1 MANEKEAQ
9 HEIHRKQQGRR
20 ISMPEIASFTNIDRK
35 NVPRSITRLEQLGYI
50 RRIHTS
56 PTTYEIIGS

>member
-1 MANEKEAQ
+1 
-9 HEIHRKQQGRR
+9 
-20 ISMPEIASFTNIDRK
+20 MPEIASFTNIDRK